1 MACIAG
7 VLLGARL
14 TTTLIA
20 TSSGGKPQQVVEKP
34 NAVVPEIVVA
44 SVNYVEFG
52 SPWPMPID
60 IMPSSAVPSGS
71 VLHVRGLPSAIALSE
86 GSRVS
91 ADTWVVPIGS
101 LLDLDLLASNGA
113 KGKSEILLL
122 LVTDDGRV
130 LAEARSAIKVWQT
143 LEEPANLITGGAQPS
158 PVTIA
163 GEVAQITAA
172 PAPVPPSAIPGAQQ
186 PWSDHPTGELA
197 ARRLAEAKAAAE

>member
-1 MACIAG
+1 MMKISGWARRVLEAVRNQVAGWSVPRRPTWSVLTIYFIVTAAVACIAG

-20 TSSGGKPQQVVEKP
+20 TSSGGKPKQVVEKP
-34 NAVVPEIVVA
+34 NGVVPEIVVA

-101 LLDLDLLASNGA
+101 LL
-113 KGKSEILLL
+113 
-122 LVTDDGRV
+122 
-130 LAEARSAIKVWQT
+130 
-143 LEEPANLITGGAQPS
+143 
-158 PVTIA
+158 
-163 GEVAQITAA
+163 
-172 PAPVPPSAIPGAQQ
+172 
-186 PWSDHPTGELA
+186 
-197 ARRLAEAKAAAE
+197 